1 MRGGRDGPGGS
12 GGNVRHGSLAVRE
25 QARARHKAAR
35 EESEKQKNANAIKD
49 CVPLIDVVKVRV
61 LEANDLTHMVEGRQT
76 VFFFKAEFIF
86 VMYCLLSSFVSFSLD
101 LGYLVR
107 DRWHAIGVSCFC

>member
-35 EESEKQKNANAIKD
+35 EESEK
-49 CVPLIDVVKVRV
+49 CDVLRTKRPN
-61 LEANDLTHMVEGRQT
+61 E
-76 VFFFKAEFIF
+76 
-86 VMYCLLSSFVSFSLD
+86 YS
-101 LGYLVR
+101 
-107 DRWHAIGVSCFC
+107 GVSNSDMRFTFAATLE

>member
-1 MRGGRDGPGGS
+1 M
-12 GGNVRHGSLAVRE
+12 RE

-61 LEANDLTHMVEGRQT
+61 LEDNDHTHMIEGMQT
-76 VFFFKAEFIF
+76 VFFVKAEFILVICCSLF
-86 VMYCLLSSFVSFSLD
+86 SFVSFSLD
-101 LGYLVR
+101 LGDLVR
-107 DRWHAIGVSCFC
+107 DRWHAIGISLFFLMNR